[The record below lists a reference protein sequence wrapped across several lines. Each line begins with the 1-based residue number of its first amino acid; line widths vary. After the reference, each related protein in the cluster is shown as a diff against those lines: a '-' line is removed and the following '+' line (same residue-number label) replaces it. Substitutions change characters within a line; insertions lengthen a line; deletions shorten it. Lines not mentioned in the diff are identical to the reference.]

1 MNTKKSSFEPS
12 TLWAIFLG
20 VVIFALGFFGG
31 YLYTDSSLK
40 VENASLRT
48 VIPGGLTA
56 GEEQKALAR
65 REKEVTR
72 REYKA
77 DQRDKDLD
85 QREKD
90 IDKKIN
96 EFNSTVRSTGKAEGK
111 SEQLSENN
119 KVIKQSFDGVVWQ
132 RNMLLVVVIFLVVSS
147 FTGGCIMFLYIRK
160 LQYSIN
166 SRDRAIEVM
175 RVQIYNPSGTIEQ
188 IKTAFETST
197 QFIESEQIS
206 NQKLLKSSSESE

>member
-1 MNTKKSSFEPS
+1 
-12 TLWAIFLG
+12 
-20 VVIFALGFFGG
+20 
-31 YLYTDSSLK
+31 
-40 VENASLRT
+40 
-48 VIPGGLTA
+48 
-56 GEEQKALAR
+56 
-65 REKEVTR
+65 
-72 REYKA
+72 
-77 DQRDKDLD
+77 
-85 QREKD
+85 
-90 IDKKIN
+90 
-96 EFNSTVRSTGKAEGK
+96 
-111 SEQLSENN
+111 
-119 KVIKQSFDGVVWQ
+119 VVWQ